1 MKTLKQLREKT
12 LTPAEKK
19 KREEIAKAMEKDNP
33 DMPMDKKMAIA
44 TAQAKKVAEGFT
56 PKEIKMAIG
65 IASDK
70 RYAGGNMTGAVNQI
84 EKIKKGLSNHKQ
96 VAAVLRRQNEE
107 VEQIDEISAKLAR
120 KAAAASSAKSFEYG
134 SSAYDDETQKYAD
147 HLDRKSDK
155 AYAYIMKRQGQRGID
170 KTNRL
175 ASKLIFGKSRY
186 MESVELD
193 EELWKDIETYANK
206 HGGID
211 KKDMLKVAM
220 MLKKGDRKGAVK
232 YARGLDTDPRD
243 WLLDKMNEGLDEA
256 MGPKPPKLKG
266 NNGPYT
272 RQQIEKAAKE
282 AKVDMGAKARMMMKL
297 RDMK

>member
-1 MKTLKQLREKT
+1 MKTLKELREKT
-12 LTPAEKK
+12 LTHAEKK

-84 EKIKKGLSNHKQ
+84 EKIKKGLSKHKQ

-120 KAAAASSAKSFEYG
+120 KAAAASSAKSFDYS
-134 SSAYDDETQKYAD
+134 SSAYGDGAEKEAD
-147 HLDRKSDK
+147 RLDKKSDK
-155 AYAYIMKRQGQRGID
+155 AYAHVMKRQGQRGVD

-175 ASKLIFGKSRY
+175 AGKLIYGKSRWS
-186 MESVELD
+186 ESVE
-193 EELWKDIETYANK
+193 
-206 HGGID
+206 
-211 KKDMLKVAM
+211 V
-220 MLKKGDRKGAVK
+220 
-232 YARGLDTDPRD
+232 
-243 WLLDKMNEGLDEA
+243 DEA

-266 NNGPYT
+266 NSGPYT

-282 AKVDMGAKARMMMKL
+282 AKVDIGAKSRLMMAL
-297 RDMK
+297 RKM